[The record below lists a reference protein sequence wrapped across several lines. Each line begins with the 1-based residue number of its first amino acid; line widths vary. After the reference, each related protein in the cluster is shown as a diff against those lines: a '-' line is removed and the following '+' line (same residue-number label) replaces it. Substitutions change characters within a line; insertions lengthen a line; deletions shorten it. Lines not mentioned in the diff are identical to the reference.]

1 MLSSMVRLLTKNMC
15 STKLWSYKKM
25 KTTLQ
30 ICQKFSNSGRTYF
43 SRKTPSLSFL
53 GSQVRKNSL
62 CFFIA
67 TLWNESYS
75 NFALSAILELI
86 LLSVHKLPASF
97 LNLRETVLLLC
108 TIFCWSREDTTLTRL
123 NWSGDLSSN
132 LMRILMIICLHSYRN
147 NWQPAQRQEQL
158 SYLLQCQPDQVQADF
173 FNLATISHSAC
184 WQLIVHCQWIFFKKS
199 GQPASWR

>member
-1 MLSSMVRLLTKNMC
+1 MLSSMVRLLTENTH
-15 STKLWSYKKM
+15 STKLWPYKKM

-43 SRKTPSLSFL
+43 PRKTSSLSFL
-53 GSQVRKNSL
+53 GPHVRKNSL

-108 TIFCWSREDTTLTRL
+108 TIFCGS
-123 NWSGDLSSN
+123 
-132 LMRILMIICLHSYRN
+132 IICLHSYWN
-147 NWQPAQRQEQL
+147 NFFFFSGNLRRGKNSFHTCSNVNQTKFKLIFWILQP
-158 SYLLQCQPDQVQADF
+158 F
-173 FNLATISHSAC
+173 
-184 WQLIVHCQWIFFKKS
+184 LIQHAGNWLCIVNGIFLKKS

>member
-1 MLSSMVRLLTKNMC
+1 MLSSMVRLLTENTH
-15 STKLWSYKKM
+15 STKLWPYKKM

-43 SRKTPSLSFL
+43 PRKTSSLSFL
-53 GSQVRKNSL
+53 GPHVRKNSL

-108 TIFCWSREDTTLTRL
+108 TIFCGS
-123 NWSGDLSSN
+123 
-132 LMRILMIICLHSYRN
+132 IICLHAYWN
-147 NWQPAQRQEQL
+147 NFFFFQWQPAQRQEQL

-173 FNLATISHSAC
+173 LNLATISHSAC
-184 WQLIVHCQWIFFKKS
+184 WQLIVHCQWHLS
-199 GQPASWR
+199 